1 MSDLTPIRVRGKRR
15 KPNHEAQANPVTV
28 GTGTGARTKTGGR
41 PLMSLR
47 EKQLSAQVRLKRRK
61 GLVETSIE
69 AYISPHGDGN
79 AYSQFQTRKANN
91 NLSNLECLP
100 VELIEK
106 IFLYSLN
113 VNLPR
118 CSLSLRAAL
127 SSERVYRVLILLAFW
142 RDPLGQ
148 DQGQGNGN
156 GNGKGNEAV
165 AKILRPL
172 DYVPIDEEE
181 RRVLQSTVLRC
192 RWCTFPRVLGQLPD
206 LMQLAIQRY
215 WTDAG
220 IYMDW
225 EQQENLSR
233 FLAREDTVQNQETA
247 RSFHGTGTG
256 QNTNHYTLSITPLLS
271 ITITNLETDQQ
282 TTHPLL
288 SLREFPDKLLRGD
301 PNYHYSS
308 FSDDHIAFL
317 ETLRV
322 AGGFNREEQQYML
335 EAHKN
340 VSLSRHVLQEGI
352 HNALVQDNPQALVCL
367 LKIDEYFARCEI
379 AATSTDNTTSI
390 PYTIPSEHFRTA
402 IRSHSSTQTQST
414 LFHHLLRTNSES
426 VPPDDAEITQWAMD
440 RGDDVFGH
448 WLLDLMLRL
457 PRQVEAARANPR
469 DEGLFYM
476 GRGNAN
482 VEMGR
487 RFLSEVLGVEELG
500 GWMGETAV
508 DFGELWV
515 GDGAGRVKEE

>member
-1 MSDLTPIRVRGKRR
+1 MSNLTPIRVRGKRR

-233 FLAREDTVQNQETA
+233 FLAREDTVQNQETT

-271 ITITNLETDQQ
+271 TTITNLETDQQ
-282 TTHPLL
+282 TTCPLL

-301 PNYHYSS
+301 PNHHSF
-308 FSDDHIAFL
+308 FSDGHIAFL

-352 HNALVQDNPQALVCL
+352 HNVLVQGRVICSFFCLVICL
-367 LKIDEYFARCEI
+367 
-379 AATSTDNTTSI
+379 SS
-390 PYTIPSEHFRTA
+390 YTICFACICIILQP
-402 IRSHSSTQTQST
+402 
-414 LFHHLLRTNSES
+414 
-426 VPPDDAEITQWAMD
+426 V
-440 RGDDVFGH
+440 
-448 WLLDLMLRL
+448 
-457 PRQVEAARANPR
+457 
-469 DEGLFYM
+469 
-476 GRGNAN
+476 
-482 VEMGR
+482 
-487 RFLSEVLGVEELG
+487 
-500 GWMGETAV
+500 
-508 DFGELWV
+508 
-515 GDGAGRVKEE
+515 

>member
-1 MSDLTPIRVRGKRR
+1 
-15 KPNHEAQANPVTV
+15 
-28 GTGTGARTKTGGR
+28 
-41 PLMSLR
+41 MSLR
-47 EKQLSAQVRLKRRK
+47 EKQLSAQARLKRRQ
-61 GLVETSIE
+61 GLVETSIA
-69 AYISPHGDGN
+69 AYISSHGDGN
-79 AYSQFQTRKANN
+79 AYNQFQTRKAHNLS
-91 NLSNLECLP
+91 LSNLECLP

-118 CSLSLRAAL
+118 CSPSLQAAL

-148 DQGQGNGN
+148 GQGQGNGT
-156 GNGKGNEAV
+156 GKGNETV
-165 AKILRPL
+165 ARILRPL
-172 DYVPIDEEE
+172 DYVPLDEEE

-220 IYMDW
+220 IYMNW

-233 FLAREDTVQNQETA
+233 FLAREDTVQNQETT

-256 QNTNHYTLSITPLLS
+256 HETNHYTLSITPLLS
-271 ITITNLETDQQ
+271 ITITNLETEHQ

-301 PNYHYSS
+301 PNH
-308 FSDDHIAFL
+308 FAFL

-322 AGGFNREEQQYML
+322 AGGFNREEQQCML
-335 EAHKN
+335 EANKN
-340 VSLSRHVLQEGI
+340 VSLSRLVLHEGI
-352 HNALVQDNPQALVCL
+352 HNALVRDNPQALICL

-379 AATSTDNTTSI
+379 AATTTATENTSSGI

-402 IRSHSSTQTQST
+402 IRSHSSTQTQSS
-414 LFHHLLRTNSES
+414 LFHHLLRANAES

-476 GRGNAN
+476 GRGNGN

-487 RFLSEVLGVEELG
+487 KYLSEVLGVEELG
-500 GWMGETAV
+500 GWMGETGV
-508 DFGELWV
+508 DFGELWF
-515 GDGAGRVKEE
+515 GDSAGRVKEE

>member
-15 KPNHEAQANPVTV
+15 KPNHEAQSSPATV
-28 GTGTGARTKTGGR
+28 GTGARTGR
-41 PLMSLR
+41 RLMSLR
-47 EKQLSAQVRLKRRK
+47 EKQLSAQARLKRRQ
-61 GLVETSIE
+61 GLVETSIA
-69 AYISPHGDGN
+69 AYISSHGDAN
-79 AYSQFQTRKANN
+79 AYYQFQTRKANN
-91 NLSNLECLP
+91 LSLSNLECLP

-118 CSLSLRAAL
+118 CSPSLQAAL

-142 RDPLGQ
+142 RDPLSG
-148 DQGQGNGN
+148 QGQGNGNGN

-165 AKILRPL
+165 ARILRPL
-172 DYVPIDEEE
+172 DYAPLDEEE

-233 FLAREDTVQNQETA
+233 FLAREEDAAQNQGHDTP

-256 QNTNHYTLSITPLLS
+256 QETNHYTLSITPLLS
-271 ITITNLETDQQ
+271 ITITTLETDQQ
-282 TTHPLL
+282 TTYPLL
-288 SLREFPDKLLRGD
+288 SLREFPEKLFRGD
-301 PNYHYSS
+301 PNHGT
-308 FSDDHIAFL
+308 FNNDHITFL
-317 ETLRV
+317 EALRV
-322 AGGFNREEQQYML
+322 AGGFNREEQECML
-335 EAHKN
+335 EANKN

-352 HNALVQDNPQALVCL
+352 HNALVQNSPQALVCL
-367 LKIDEYFARCEI
+367 LKIDEYFARGET
-379 AATSTDNTTSI
+379 AATTDNTASI

-414 LFHHLLRTNSES
+414 LFHHLLRANAES

-448 WLLDLMLRL
+448 WLLELMLRL

-476 GRGNAN
+476 GRGNGN

-487 RFLSEVLGVEELG
+487 RYLSEVLGVEELG
-500 GWMGETAV
+500 GWMSETGV

-515 GDGAGRVKEE
+515 GDSAGRVKKE

>member
-1 MSDLTPIRVRGKRR
+1 
-15 KPNHEAQANPVTV
+15 
-28 GTGTGARTKTGGR
+28 
-41 PLMSLR
+41 MSLR
-47 EKQLSAQVRLKRRK
+47 EKQLSAQARLKRRQ
-61 GLVETSIE
+61 GLVETSIA
-69 AYISPHGDGN
+69 AYISSHGDGN
-79 AYSQFQTRKANN
+79 AYNQFQTRKAHNLS
-91 NLSNLECLP
+91 LSNLECLP

-118 CSLSLRAAL
+118 CSPSLQAAL

-148 DQGQGNGN
+148 GQGQGNGT
-156 GNGKGNEAV
+156 GKGNETV
-165 AKILRPL
+165 ARILRPL
-172 DYVPIDEEE
+172 DYVPLDEEE

-220 IYMDW
+220 IHMDW

-233 FLAREDTVQNQETA
+233 FLAREEDAAQNQETT
-247 RSFHGTGTG
+247 RSFHGSGTG
-256 QNTNHYTLSITPLLS
+256 HETNHYTLSITPLLS
-271 ITITNLETDQQ
+271 ITITNLETEHQ

-288 SLREFPDKLLRGD
+288 SLREFPNKLLRGD
-301 PNYHYSS
+301 PNH
-308 FSDDHIAFL
+308 FAFL

-322 AGGFNREEQQYML
+322 AGGFNREEQQCML
-335 EAHKN
+335 EANKN
-340 VSLSRHVLQEGI
+340 VSLSRLVLHEGI
-352 HNALVQDNPQALVCL
+352 HNALVRDNSQALICL

-379 AATSTDNTTSI
+379 AATTTATENTSSGI
-390 PYTIPSEHFRTA
+390 PYTIPSEHFSTA
-402 IRSHSSTQTQST
+402 IRSHSSTQTQSS
-414 LFHHLLRTNSES
+414 LFHHLLRANAES

-476 GRGNAN
+476 GRGNGN

-487 RFLSEVLGVEELG
+487 KYLSEVLGVEELG
-500 GWMGETAV
+500 GWMGETGV
-508 DFGELWV
+508 DFGELWF
-515 GDGAGRVKEE
+515 GDSAGRVKEE

>member
-15 KPNHEAQANPVTV
+15 KPNHEAQPSSATA
-28 GTGTGARTKTGGR
+28 GTGARPRTKTGGR

-47 EKQLSAQVRLKRRK
+47 EKQLSAQARLKRRQ
-61 GLVETSIE
+61 GLVETSIA
-69 AYISPHGDGN
+69 AYISSHGNAN
-79 AYSQFQTRKANN
+79 AYSQFQTRKAH

-118 CSLSLRAAL
+118 CSPSLKAAL
-127 SSERVYRVLILLAFW
+127 SRERVYRVLILLAFW
-142 RDPLGQ
+142 RDPLSGQ
-148 DQGQGNGN
+148 EQGQGNGT
-156 GNGKGNEAV
+156 GKGNEAI
-165 AKILRPL
+165 ARILRPL
-172 DYVPIDEEE
+172 DYVPLDEEE

-206 LMQLAIQRY
+206 LMRLAIQRY

-220 IYMDW
+220 IHMDW

-233 FLAREDTVQNQETA
+233 FLAREEDAAQNQETT

-256 QNTNHYTLSITPLLS
+256 QETNHYTLSITPLLS
-271 ITITNLETDQQ
+271 ITITNLETEHQ

-288 SLREFPDKLLRGD
+288 SLREFPNKLLRGD
-301 PNYHYSS
+301 PNH
-308 FSDDHIAFL
+308 FAFL

-322 AGGFNREEQQYML
+322 AGGFNREEQQCML
-335 EAHKN
+335 EANKN
-340 VSLSRHVLQEGI
+340 VSLSRLVLHEGI
-352 HNALVQDNPQALVCL
+352 HNALVRDNSQALICL

-379 AATSTDNTTSI
+379 AATTTATENTSSGI

-402 IRSHSSTQTQST
+402 IRSHSSTQTQSS
-414 LFHHLLRTNSES
+414 LFHHLLRANAES

-476 GRGNAN
+476 GRGNGN

-487 RFLSEVLGVEELG
+487 KYLSEVLGVEELG
-500 GWMGETAV
+500 GWMGETGV
-508 DFGELWV
+508 DFGELWF
-515 GDGAGRVKEE
+515 GDSAGRVKEE

>member
-1 MSDLTPIRVRGKRR
+1 
-15 KPNHEAQANPVTV
+15 
-28 GTGTGARTKTGGR
+28 
-41 PLMSLR
+41 MSLR
-47 EKQLSAQVRLKRRK
+47 EKQLSAQARLTRRQ
-61 GLVETSIE
+61 GLVETSM
-69 AYISPHGDGN
+69 ATYISSHGDGN
-79 AYSQFQTRKANN
+79 AYSQFQTRKAHNW
-91 NLSNLECLP
+91 SNLECLP

-118 CSLSLRAAL
+118 CSPSLKAAL
-127 SSERVYRVLILLAFW
+127 SRERVYRVLILLAFW
-142 RDPLGQ
+142 RDPLSGQ
-148 DQGQGNGN
+148 EQGQGNGT
-156 GNGKGNEAV
+156 GKGNEAV
-165 AKILRPL
+165 ARILRPL
-172 DYVPIDEEE
+172 DYVPLDEEE

-215 WTDAG
+215 WTGAG
-220 IYMDW
+220 IHMDW

-233 FLAREDTVQNQETA
+233 FLAREEDAAQNQETT
-247 RSFHGTGTG
+247 RPFHGTGTG
-256 QNTNHYTLSITPLLS
+256 QDTNHYTLSITPLLS
-271 ITITNLETDQQ
+271 ITTTNLETDQQ

-288 SLREFPDKLLRGD
+288 SLREFPDKFLRGD
-301 PNYHYSS
+301 PNHQFS
-308 FSDDHIAFL
+308 FSNDHMAFL

-335 EAHKN
+335 EVHKN
-340 VSLSRHVLQEGI
+340 VSLSRHVLHEGI
-352 HNALVQDNPQALVCL
+352 HNALVQNNQRALVCL

-379 AATSTDNTTSI
+379 AATTTDNATTTTNSSI

-414 LFHHLLRTNSES
+414 LFHLLLRANAES

-476 GRGNAN
+476 GRGNGN

-487 RFLSEVLGVEELG
+487 KYLSEVLGVEELG
-500 GWMGETAV
+500 GWMGETGV
-508 DFGELWV
+508 DFRELWV
-515 GDGAGRVKEE
+515 GDSAGRAKEE